1 MNVPH
6 CPIIWLNNIYKM
18 KKVILEVLADKGS
31 VSEKKLRK
39 YTLKKAP
46 EGEDNETEFDSALAS
61 LTKKGKV
68 VFEDDEYKLAAE
80 DDSSSKRK
88 RSESESNAEAAEP
101 AVAKKAKESKPKAGA
116 ASKAP
121 KMEELWKNG
130 EKHWR
135 EGTFD
140 PEYLRTNPDK

>member
-1 MNVPH
+1 
-6 CPIIWLNNIYKM
+6 M
-18 KKVILEVLADKGS
+18 KKVILEVLGDKGP

-39 YTLKKAP
+39 YALKKAP

-68 VFEDDEYKLAAE
+68 VLEGEEYKLAE
-80 DDSSSKRK
+80 DDSGLKRK
-88 RSESESNAEAAEP
+88 RSESESNAETTEP
-101 AVAKKAKESKPKAGA
+101 VATKKVKESKSKSDAN
-116 ASKAP
+116 KAP

>member
-1 MNVPH
+1 
-6 CPIIWLNNIYKM
+6 M

-31 VSEKKLRK
+31 VSEKKLKK
-39 YTLKKAP
+39 YALKKAP
-46 EGEDNETEFDSALAS
+46 EGEDNEKEFDSALAS
-61 LTKKGKV
+61 LTKKGKIV
-68 VFEDDEYKLAAE
+68 LEDDEYKLASE

-88 RSESESNAEAAEP
+88 RSESESNAEASEP
-101 AVAKKAKESKPKAGA
+101 VVAKKAKESKPKADA
-116 ASKAP
+116 ANKAP

>member
-1 MNVPH
+1 
-6 CPIIWLNNIYKM
+6 M

-68 VFEDDEYKLAAE
+68 VFEDDEYKLASE
-80 DDSSSKRK
+80 EDSSSKRK
-88 RSESESNAEAAEP
+88 RSESESNTEVSEP
-101 AVAKKAKESKPKAGA
+101 VVAKKAKESKPKDA